1 MTLAS
6 RLHWRVLIGTVL
18 VLMATAWLG
27 PRLVPAPPL
36 QEHRVL
42 AARPVWPKRLADLRA
57 FRLATDAYVADR
69 FPARVQ
75 LIAALN
81 RLRMMVGVSGSRRV
95 IVGRDGWLFWDDD
108 THLGASDAAPPMT
121 GLEIRA
127 WLAGLAGR
135 TEVLRARGIR
145 YLVVAPPTKEAIY
158 PEHGPVWYAGPAPDR
173 PAVLLP
179 RLARD
184 SDAGEVLYL
193 QRAIALA
200 TKAGA
205 TTYSRHDTHWSG
217 LGAFAGYVAILD
229 RLHAL
234 GLTDAPRPLSEYR
247 TRNSAGHGP
256 RDLALMLGVASF
268 VDLDYPRLEPRGGE
282 FKIDTTY
289 LTARQDWTAPQVI
302 DTHAVGKPVLLM
314 TRDSFSNEMLQFLYP
329 HFSRIVVA
337 HDQDGF
343 WRPELIDR
351 FKPDIVITE
360 VVEPGLRAAMGGGPA
375 ASAQAMARID
385 RVLATVDVAG
395 PMPGTSLMPRLAAPN
410 LRQAAAIA
418 AARPGGGCA
427 FDAASLAPGGGGQ
440 ATLVVSGW
448 ASELATAVTSPDGL
462 IALKGPGGRFVS
474 GLRIDRPRPDVADH
488 FKNPSTLASGFTSN
502 FFISKLPAGTYH
514 LSVYRRSG
522 AGWMV
527 CTGPPALAAP

>member
-6 RLHWRVLIGTVL
+6 RLHWRLLIATVL
-18 VLMATAWLG
+18 VLMAAAWLG
-27 PRLVPAPPL
+27 PRLVPAPTL

-42 AARPVWPKRLADLRA
+42 APRPVWPKRLEDLRA
-57 FRLATDAYVADR
+57 FRQATDAYVADR
-69 FPARVQ
+69 FPARVY

-81 RLRMMVGVSGSRRV
+81 RLRMMVGVSGSSRV

-108 THLGASDAAPPMT
+108 THLGASRGDPPMT
-121 GLEIRA
+121 GLEIRD

-135 TEVLRARGIR
+135 TEFLRARGIR
-145 YLVVAPPTKEAIY
+145 YLVIAPPTKEAIY
-158 PEHGPVWYAGPAPDR
+158 PGHGPAWYAGPAPGR
-173 PAVLLP
+173 AAVLLP

-193 QRAIALA
+193 QPAITLA

-205 TTYSRHDTHWSG
+205 MTYSRHDTHWSG
-217 LGAFAGYVAILD
+217 LGAFAGYVAIMD
-229 RLHAL
+229 RLQAM
-234 GLTDAPRPLSEYR
+234 GLTDGPRPLAEYR
-247 TRNSAGHGP
+247 ARNSAGHGP

-268 VDLDYPRLEPRGGE
+268 VDLDYPRLERREGA

-289 LTARQDWTAPQVI
+289 LTAKRDWTAPQVI
-302 DTHAVGKPVLLM
+302 DTHVIGKPVLLM

-329 HFSRIVVA
+329 HFRRIVVA

-343 WRPELIDR
+343 WRPDLIDR

-360 VVEPGLRAAMGGGPA
+360 VVEPGLRVAMGDSPA

-385 RVLATVDVAG
+385 RVLATAHAAG
-395 PMPGTSLMPRLAAPN
+395 PAPGASLMPRLAAPDQ
-410 LRQAAAIA
+410 RQAAAIA

-427 FDAASLAPGGGGQ
+427 FDAANLAPGGGGQ

-462 IALKGPGGRFVS
+462 IALTGPKGRFVS
-474 GLRIDRPRPDVADH
+474 ALRIDKPRPDVADH
-488 FKNPSTLASGFTSN
+488 FRNPSARSSGFAGD
-502 FFISKLPAGTYH
+502 FYISKLPAGTYD
-514 LSVYRRSG
+514 LSVYRRAG
-522 AGWMV
+522 AGWMA
-527 CTGPPALAAP
+527 CTGPPALVAP